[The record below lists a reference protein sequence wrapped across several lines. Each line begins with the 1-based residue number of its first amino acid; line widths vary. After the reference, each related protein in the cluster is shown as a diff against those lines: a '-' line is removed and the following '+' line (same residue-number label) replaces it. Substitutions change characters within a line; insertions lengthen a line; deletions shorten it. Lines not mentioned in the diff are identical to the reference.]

1 MKKNTFFKNITN
13 DSTII
18 DIDDNSSME
27 NKESKYIYYPSPQ
40 RNNSQRNNSQNINV
54 NVNKFSK
61 LPPLPKVVNTPK
73 IGNVPK
79 VENNSPVN
87 KPIVKEIKSEIE
99 KNIVEKVEKKSPV
112 KVEMT
117 KSKNVKTETKT
128 ETKTKVESQEK
139 SQEVIKKNE
148 IEYTE
153 EDLLFNLKIISELN
167 ISDKLSYDDK
177 LFSIDNPTYT
187 QGLSRWWYGEDRA
200 KTLEKLNN
208 IIDATFKY
216 MDNTFT
222 NKVNLIG
229 SKNIDEGILYENN
242 SQVMQKFYATLLETI
257 KGLEKLKNTYI
268 HDKSM
273 TTGLN
278 LLIERIRRRTVKI
291 DEISRI
297 VPHSNLH

>member
-1 MKKNTFFKNITN
+1 MNIFVLDESPVVSAKYACDKHVVKMILESAQMLCAIHPEGTAPYKRSYYNHPCTKWARESFENYDWLIRHAYALCAEYSRRYNHKNGK
-13 DSTII
+13 
-18 DIDDNSSME
+18 
-27 NKESKYIYYPSPQ
+27 
-40 RNNSQRNNSQNINV
+40 
-54 NVNKFSK
+54 
-61 LPPLPKVVNTPK
+61 PKVH
-73 IGNVPK
+73 
-79 VENNSPVN
+79 
-87 KPIVKEIKSEIE
+87 
-99 KNIVEKVEKKSPV
+99 
-112 KVEMT
+112 
-117 KSKNVKTETKT
+117 
-128 ETKTKVESQEK
+128 K
-139 SQEVIKKNE
+139 SQEVIEKNK